1 MEEST
6 INESTEFVLVP
17 RKEYDELITA
27 RMGINMISSTIGRY
41 GAEDKVVITVCK
53 QFGYTPKEN
62 SDAE

>member
-6 INESTEFVLVP
+6 INESTEFVFVP

-27 RMGINMISSTIGRY
+27 RMGINMISSTIGHY
-41 GAEDKVVITVCK
+41 GADDAVIIAVCK
-53 QFGYTPKEN
+53 QFGYKPKEN